1 MALGHVKFNVW
12 DVGGQ
17 VRLLTKIEIYSIFL
31 FQDKIRPLWRHYYTG
46 SQGLIFVIDSCDH
59 ERMEEAS
66 RELDKIINDRE
77 MRNTVLLVFCNKQDM
92 PGCMPPSEI
101 RQALHLD
108 KLSRPY
114 AIMPCSALNGTG
126 LPEGL
131 KWLSEHCK

>member
-1 MALGHVKFNVW
+1 M
-12 DVGGQ
+12 
-17 VRLLTKIEIYSIFL
+17 
-31 FQDKIRPLWRHYYTG
+31 
-46 SQGLIFVIDSCDH
+46 DSCDR

-66 RELDKIINDRE
+66 RELEKIINDRE

-92 PGCMPPSEI
+92 PGCMQPAEI

-114 AIMPCSALNGTG
+114 SIMPCSALHGTG

-131 KWLSEHCK
+131 KWLAEHCK